1 MFNCFGISTLLKSSL
16 TQTITKIQTALNQPL
31 MLRVFHKSEC
41 KGMLGGASG
50 FKTWFPK
57 ALTNWSQLKTS
68 PSLGPYHQ
76 RKVPAR
82 RCSLA
87 SPQLLRRQIWNEVR
101 LVIRSKP
108 ESHCYRLV
116 HSLQIYPKHI
126 AEAGWIPEYYLL
138 NLKVCPDWFSARSL
152 LASDA
157 ALLQVNKS
165 TVTTFTSSAR
175 RVANAQ
181 EAHHSHTVSL
191 NVRVGVCWVL
201 VKVIKGALI
210 CHTFYLS
217 PSVLQHVAIC
227 YTRQQKVS

>member
-1 MFNCFGISTLLKSSL
+1 
-16 TQTITKIQTALNQPL
+16 
-31 MLRVFHKSEC
+31 MLRLLYKSEC

-57 ALTNWSQLKTS
+57 ALTNWNQLKTS

-82 RCSLA
+82 HCRLA
-87 SPQLLRRQIWNEVR
+87 SHQLLKRQILYEVR
-101 LVIRSKP
+101 LVIRSRP

-126 AEAGWIPEYYLL
+126 AEAGWIPECHLL
-138 NLKVCPDWFSARSL
+138 KLKVCPDWFSARSL
-152 LASDA
+152 LTSDA

-165 TVTTFTSSAR
+165 NVTTFTSSAR

-181 EAHHSHTVSL
+181 EAHCSHTVSL
-191 NVRVGVCWVL
+191 NICVGVCWVL
-201 VKVIKGALI
+201 LKVIKGVLI

-217 PSVLQHVAIC
+217 PSVLQHVAIS
-227 YTRQQKVS
+227 YTHQQKVSWSLQHTHTLWRLAY